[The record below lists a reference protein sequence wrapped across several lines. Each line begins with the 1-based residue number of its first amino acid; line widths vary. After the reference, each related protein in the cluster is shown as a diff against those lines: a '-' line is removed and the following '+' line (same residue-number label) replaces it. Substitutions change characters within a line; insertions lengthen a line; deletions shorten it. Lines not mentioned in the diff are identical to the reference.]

1 VTVSV
6 PDPVAAVDAVRGS
19 LAPGGRFV
27 ILDAQPFQW
36 PPLRPLNPVLVS
48 AFRAATDWVPEVD
61 LVDAVGETFG
71 GTTVETFNVGS
82 IFVVRAT
89 VAES

>member
-1 VTVSV
+1 MSV

-27 ILDAQPFQW
+27 ILDARPFQW
-36 PPLRPLNPVLVS
+36 PPLRPFNPVLVS

-61 LVDAVGETFG
+61 LVDAVGETFD
-71 GTTVETFNVGS
+71 GTVVETFNIGS
-82 IFVVRAT
+82 IFIVRAT
-89 VAES
+89 VVES